1 MGIQQAVGAKVEKK
15 EPESVKFI
23 GHYFRQKELCTPI
36 YIGFV
41 CPKIMETSTILKRL
55 SREK

>member
-23 GHYFRQKELCTPI
+23 GHYFRQKESCAHQ
-36 YIGFV
+36 F
-41 CPKIMETSTILKRL
+41 ILVLYALKLWRHPQ
-55 SREK
+55 S